1 MKIFY
6 FCYGRAHSSII
17 AAYLHLNRL
26 PMERIPTVREITSL
40 GEFDKAD
47 SSDRGIPLYMGKDPH
62 GNEVY
67 VLGFGSQRSLSLET
81 LYFILHER
89 ANLKEWRFFDTLA
102 TINWITRIGGFLSRR
117 LKMVTPGRTIVAWG
131 IRGSYWRLVRLVK
144 KVKEL
149 TS

>member
-17 AAYLHLNRL
+17 AAYLHLNQLPMDKIPNVRDIIRL
-26 PMERIPTVREITSL
+26 P
-40 GEFDKAD
+40 EFDKAD
-47 SSDRGIPLYMGKDPH
+47 VSDRGIPLYMGTDAS

-67 VLGFGSQRSLSLET
+67 VLGFGTQRLLGLET
-81 LYFILHER
+81 IYFTLNQR
-89 ANLKEWRFFDTLA
+89 VNPKDWRFFNTLT
-102 TINWITRIGGFLSRR
+102 TINGITRFGGFLSRG
-117 LKMVTPGRTIVAWG
+117 LKMVFPGRMIVAWG
-131 IRGSYWRLVRLVK
+131 IRQSYWRLVRLVK